1 MKDRMKGLYGALE
14 RTTGTVKNKISNEF
28 KEHFESK
35 DVVVVENH
43 IPDCDFIEID
53 ENVSNLSVETKKVD
67 IKDLCLWMHREDCLQ
82 DILDN
87 HYHEILNEVIDD
99 IFDLD
104 EDDDGYEILF
114 VITEK
119 LKEIILDIYSL
130 TNTFRSYACE
140 ELKNNLATI
149 EVLTY
154 CLSKVLIELRSDY
167 DIINDEQSSSEKV
180 LQSVVC
186 YLGGIYG
193 KASEFDDTL
202 ADKIDGDILFE
213 TLSGYIICYKLS
225 GNNEQYDIFLSRLF
239 WTNVSDIYKD
249 NILEIKYEMTKRRL
263 RMPKDN
269 AYDLFVNVYAKNELA
284 EFKYQ
289 FDHTID
295 NAVSQLKEL
304 RDMLIALEGD

>member
-28 KEHFESK
+28 KDHFESK

-43 IPDCDFIEID
+43 IPDCDFIELD
-53 ENVSNLSVETKKVD
+53 DNLSKPQKVD

-82 DILDN
+82 DVLDN
-87 HYHEILNEVIDD
+87 HYHEILNKIIDEV
-99 IFDLD
+99 FSLD
-104 EDDDGYEILF
+104 ENDDENEILL

-119 LKEIILDIYSL
+119 LKEIILDLYSL
-130 TNTFRSYACE
+130 TNTFRNYACE
-140 ELKNNLATI
+140 ELCNNLATI
-149 EVLTY
+149 EVMTY
-154 CLSKVLIELRSDY
+154 CLSKVSIELRSDY
-167 DIINDEQSSSEKV
+167 DIINDKYGSDEKV
-180 LQSVVC
+180 FASVLY
-186 YLGGIYG
+186 YLVGIFE

-213 TLSGYIICYKLS
+213 TLSGYIMCYKLS

-304 RDMLIALEGD
+304 RDMLIALEED